1 MPKESQTWINLK
13 NQISIEQVSSRK
25 LKNQISKF
33 NKVLKQ
39 SVKCQ
44 AEELKNQI
52 SKVNKVSKQSVKA
65 NFPSLIWWTASTL
78 KWWGRNYSILKR
90 DWDCHY
96 NPAFDTEWLELFN
109 IKGKFFVLLTILKVM
124 SSHHWGKGKLFNI
137 KGKFFVLLTILK
149 VMSSHHWIW

>member
-13 NQISIEQVSSRK
+13 NQFSKINKVLKQVSSRK
-25 LKNQISKF
+25 TQESDFKIQ
-33 NKVLKQ
+33 Q
-39 SVKCQ
+39 SIKT
-44 AEELKNQI
+44 ELKNQI

-78 KWWGRNYSILKR
+78 KWWGRNHSILKS
-90 DWDCHY
+90 DWNCHY